1 MKSQHALAA
10 GVTGL
15 ALLSS
20 VIWIT
25 VTQPILPWVPDA
37 VETVVDPNQLK
48 AHVKMLSETFV
59 PRDWRHVE
67 NLDRTA
73 AYISQQLAAA
83 GSNVTEE
90 PYRMQAN
97 NEKQGKTYRNVVA
110 TLGPDTRERI
120 VVGAHY
126 DAYLEYPAADDNAS
140 GVAALIE
147 LARMLAKES
156 LPLGVDLVAF
166 SLEEP
171 FAEGAK
177 GNFRTP
183 DGGSAV
189 HAASAKASGAQVRLM
204 FSLET
209 IGFFSDSKNSQDFP
223 MLPLRYFYPTEGNYI
238 LVVSNLDNALEA
250 RRVKSAMRGAS
261 PLPVY
266 SISAPS
272 FVEGID
278 YSDHFNYWK
287 NGYPA
292 VMITDTAF
300 NRNKSYHTAGD
311 TADRLDYGRMAMVVQ
326 GVSRAV
332 MAVARYF

>member
-1 MKSQHALAA
+1 MRTQRALAVA
-10 GVTGL
+10 STAL

-20 VIWIT
+20 VIWLT
-25 VTQPILPWVPDA
+25 VTQPILPQRSDA
-37 VETVVDPNQLK
+37 VEAVIDPQRLRE
-48 AHVKMLSETFV
+48 HVEMLSETFI
-59 PRDWRHVE
+59 PRDWRHIE
-67 NLDRTA
+67 NLDRAA
-73 AYISQQLAAA
+73 AYISQRLSDA
-83 GSNVTEE
+83 GANVTEQ

-97 NEKQGKTYRNVVA
+97 NENQGKTYRNVIG
-110 TLGPDTRERI
+110 TLGPNTSERI
-120 VVGAHY
+120 VIGAHY
-126 DAYLEYPAADDNAS
+126 DAYMEYPAADDNAS

-147 LARMLAKES
+147 VARLLAKES
-156 LPLGVDLVAF
+156 LPLRVDCVAF

-171 FAEGAK
+171 LEHGAK

-189 HAASAKASGAQVRLM
+189 HAASVKTNGAQVRLM
-204 FSLET
+204 LSLET
-209 IGFFSDSKNSQDFP
+209 IGFFSDKKNSQDVP
-223 MLPLRYFYPTEGNYI
+223 MILLRSFYPTEGNYI
-238 LVVSNLDNALEA
+238 MVVSNLDNALTA

-278 YSDHFNYWK
+278 YSDHFNYWR

-311 TADRLDYGRMAMVVQ
+311 TADRLDYGRIAMVVQ
-326 GVSRAV
+326 GVFRV
-332 MAVARYF
+332 VLAVAR

>member
-1 MKSQHALAA
+1 MRIRPALSLAIA
-10 GVTGL
+10 GL
-15 ALLSS
+15 ALLA
-20 VIWIT
+20 IATWII
-25 VTQPILPWVPDA
+25 VTQPILKQTPA
-37 VETVVDPNQLK
+37 LVEAVVDPKLLR
-48 AHVKMLSETFV
+48 AHVEMLSETFV

-67 NLDRTA
+67 NLNRA
-73 AYISQQLAAA
+73 AVYISQQLADA
-83 GSNVTEE
+83 GAKVTEQ
-90 PYRMQAN
+90 PYRMRSS
-97 NEKQGKTYRNVVA
+97 NENQGKTYRNVVA
-110 TLGPDTRERI
+110 RLGPDTRERV

-126 DAYLEYPAADDNAS
+126 DAYAEYPAADDNAS

-147 LARMLAKES
+147 VTRLLAREP
-156 LPLGVDLVAF
+156 LPLGVDLVAY

-189 HAASAKASGAQVRLM
+189 HATSLKTNGKQVRLM

-209 IGFFSDSKNSQDFP
+209 MGFFSDQENSQDVPVLLLQPFFP
-223 MLPLRYFYPTEGNYI
+223 TQGNYI
-238 LVVSNLDNALEA
+238 MVVSNVDNALMA
-250 RRVKSAMRGAS
+250 RRVKSAMRAAS

-272 FVEGID
+272 FLEGID
-278 YSDHFNYWK
+278 YSDHFNYWT

-300 NRNKSYHTAGD
+300 NRNKNYHRPGD
-311 TADRLDYGRMAMVVQ
+311 TADRLDYQRMAMVVQ
-326 GVSRAV
+326 AVYRAV
-332 MAVARYF
+332 LVVAR

>member
-1 MKSQHALAA
+1 MKTQRALAVGIA
-10 GVTGL
+10 AL
-15 ALLSS
+15 ALLAIA
-20 VIWIT
+20 IWIT
-25 VTQPILPWVPDA
+25 VTQPILNQRPDP
-37 VETVVDPNQLK
+37 VEAVVDPKFLR
-48 AHVKMLSETFV
+48 AHVEMLSETFV

-67 NLDRTA
+67 NLDRAA
-73 AYISQQLAAA
+73 AYISQQLAGA
-83 GSNVTEE
+83 GANVTQQ

-97 NEKQGKTYRNVVA
+97 NENQGKTYRNVVA
-110 TLGPDTRERI
+110 TLGPNTRERI

-126 DAYLEYPAADDNAS
+126 DAYLKYPAADDNAS

-147 LARMLAKES
+147 VARLLAKES
-156 LPLGVDLVAF
+156 LPIGVDLVAF

-171 FAEGAK
+171 LAEGAK

-189 HAASAKASGAQVRLM
+189 HAASVKTNRSQVRLM

-209 IGFFSDSKNSQDFP
+209 IGFFSDKKNSQDVP
-223 MLPLRYFYPTEGNYI
+223 MLLLRPFYPTEGNYI
-238 LVVSNLDNALEA
+238 MVVSNLDNALTA
-250 RRVKSAMRGAS
+250 RRVKRSMRAAS
-261 PLPVY
+261 PLQVY
-266 SISAPS
+266 SVSAPS

-278 YSDHFNYWK
+278 YSDHFNYWR

-311 TADRLDYGRMAMVVQ
+311 TADRLDYQRMAMVVQ
-326 GVSRAV
+326 GVYRAV
-332 MAVARYF
+332 LAVAR